1 MPQYLEKQ
9 QLQLRYKVYY
19 KTSIR
24 EIAIEHLL
32 LLYYS
37 TKMADSFFSLVFY
50 LSSPEE
56 LVVDGC
62 GAHGPDHARDGSP
75 HGHLVGVDAVVVDN
89 ED

>member
-19 KTSIR
+19 KTSIC
-24 EIAIEHLL
+24 EI
-32 LLYYS
+32 YGKS
-37 TKMADSFFSLVFY
+37 TAVLQYENGGSFFSLVFY

-62 GAHGPDHARDGSP
+62 GAYGPDHARDGSP
-75 HGHLVGVDAVVVDN
+75 HGHLVGVDAVVVDD